1 MRKIFSSILLALS
14 WMTCLSQPNV
24 VDSLQKI
31 ISKLPDDTVKV
42 NRMNELVG
50 KLQHTDPEKAASV
63 ATASVEMA
71 KKINYSLGL
80 ATGYRLQGVLCVD
93 RMLLDSGRFFYDKAF
108 ALVKD
113 NMDPAFQKQAGLITH
128 NYGAIYHK
136 KQAYDSAV
144 SKYIEAIGIFSKGKN
159 EALIFFPS
167 TNLSTIYSYLKD
179 NKKALYY
186 AREANIAARKLNDP
200 AKIISAV
207 NTEMSVRLE
216 MGQYDSVLSP
226 LRENI
231 TLAKS
236 LQNYYQEGNTA
247 NLIAKYYGS
256 GRNLHDS
263 SAYWAREALQA
274 MQKAGNEYEGTN
286 MLHNLGYY
294 YKLGGR
300 TDSARKYLKLSL
312 EKGRALQL
320 DYVVQYSLENLI
332 DIEDEQGNIP
342 GAYAYLR
349 ELTTLK
355 DSLQVKANQEQVN
368 ELEARYQSE
377 KKDIQIKLQKASIQ
391 RKNILNVILIGGA
404 AVLLLLLLLIY
415 RTYRQRQKLQQ
426 QRISELEKEK
436 QLTATEAVL
445 KGEEQERTR
454 LAKDLHD
461 GLGGML
467 SGIKYS
473 LNTMKGN
480 LIMTAENQQAF
491 ERSMDMLDSSI
502 REMRRVAHNMM
513 PEALVKFGLDT
524 ALRDFCNDIN
534 QSGAL
539 QLNYQSLGMQGL
551 VLDQTLA
558 ITVYRVVQELINNTI
573 KHAGAKQAIV
583 QISKSGSQLTV
594 TVEDD
599 GKGFDTKGLNHT
611 GGIGWS
617 NIRNRVDFLKGRLD
631 VDSRPG
637 AGTSVHI
644 ELDLP

>member
-1 MRKIFSSILLALS
+1 MRKFFCSILLTLCGLISHA
-14 WMTCLSQPNV
+14 QPNV

-42 NRMNELVG
+42 NRLNELVG
-50 KLQHTDPEKAASV
+50 KLQYTDPVKAASV
-63 ATASVEMA
+63 AAASVELA
-71 KKINYSLGL
+71 GKINYTLGL

-93 RMLLDSGRFFYDKAF
+93 RMVLDSGRFFYNKAF

-113 NMDPAFQKQAGLITH
+113 NKDPAFQKQAGLITH

-144 SKYIEAIGIFSKGKN
+144 SKYLEAIGIFSKGSN

-216 MGQYDSVLSP
+216 IGQYDSILQP
-226 LRENI
+226 LKENVK
-231 TLAKS
+231 LAQS

-263 SAYWAREALQA
+263 STYWAREALNA

-300 TDSARKYLKLSL
+300 ADSARKYLKLSL
-312 EKGRALQL
+312 EKGRALEL
-320 DYVVQYSLENLI
+320 DYVVQYSLENLV
-332 DIEDEQGNIP
+332 DIEDEKGNIP
-342 GAYAYLR
+342 AAYAYLR

-377 KKDIQIKLQKASIQ
+377 KKDIQIKLQEASIQ

-404 AVLLLLLLLIY
+404 AVLLLFLLLIY

-524 ALRDFCNDIN
+524 AVKDFCNDIN

-539 QLNYQSLGMQGL
+539 QVSYQSIGMQDAL
-551 VLDQTLA
+551 IDQTIS
-558 ITVYRVVQELINNTI
+558 ITVYRVIQELLNNTM
-573 KHAGAKQAIV
+573 KHAGAHHAIV
-583 QISKSGSQLTV
+583 QLSRREQQLTV

-599 GKGFDTKGLNHT
+599 GSGFDQSLLHQGS
-611 GGIGWS
+611 GIGWS
-617 NIRNRVDFLKGRLD
+617 NIRNRIDFLKGKLD
-631 VDSRPG
+631 IDSRPG
-637 AGTSVHI
+637 EGTSVHI
-644 ELDLP
+644 ELNLP